1 MKKLILLC
9 CFGAMAFAASAQDT
23 RIEPITTGSAEA
35 FTLKEYRFSV
45 SATPLISWMSP
56 DSRNISSK
64 GSRVGIGGGLFV
76 EKNISRNVGFGAGL
90 HITQMGGKIGY
101 DSLVPND
108 KSGDSYTNVE
118 YTYKIRYVEIPA
130 LVRLRTD
137 EFGYNRVYF
146 EAGFAFDFLWRARAD
161 INQNVFTNAKGGSED
176 RNINEDRADFEASRS
191 VVNED
196 DILFMRIP
204 IIAGAG
210 WEYALSQNTV
220 FFAGLRYNAGLL
232 NVMRANNTRAFNNYL
247 ALNIGVMF

>member
-9 CFGAMAFAASAQDT
+9 CFGAMAIAASAQDT
-23 RIEPITTGSAEA
+23 RIEPITTGSAQA

-64 GSRVGIGGGLFV
+64 GSRLGIGIGLFV
-76 EKNISRNVGFGAGL
+76 EKNLNSNVAFGSGL
-90 HITQMGGKIGY
+90 FITQMGGKIGY

-108 KSGDSYTNVE
+108 KSGISYSNVE
-118 YTYKIRYVEIPA
+118 YTYKTRYIEIPA

-146 EAGFAFDFLWRARAD
+146 EAGFALNFLWRARAD
-161 INQNVFTNAKGGSED
+161 INQNIFSNAQGGSED
-176 RNINEDRADFEASRS
+176 RNINERRADFEASRS

-196 DILFMRIP
+196 DILFMRVP
-204 IIAGAG
+204 IVAGAG

-220 FFAGLRYNAGLL
+220 FFAGLRYNAGLI
-232 NVMRANNTRAFNNYL
+232 NVMRANNTKAFNNYL